1 MADTL
6 RSGDLA
12 AADDGLGTEGIPPKR
27 RRRGLRIT
35 LLSLASVIVLLG
47 AVAAGSFAYI
57 NHVVGSIPRIPVK
70 FLAQD
75 VPSGG
80 MTILLTDAQ
89 VGPTGLSLAQASGES
104 SGQTGLIMLLH
115 INAGGK
121 AGGAVS
127 IPSQTLVKVP
137 GHGEMQIQDV
147 VAVGG
152 PSLLVETI
160 SHLTGVPINH
170 FAQLDFTHVASMVDT
185 EGGVSVTLPKAEE
198 SFGHLF
204 HAGVNKIDGVEALYY
219 ARDPSLT
226 QAGRTLR
233 QQALTRAVLD
243 KLGSKHLL
251 TKPLTMNRVLNALVG
266 ILTVDSSFSNSQI
279 ESLAT
284 ELGGLTGSA
293 GTFVT
298 VPTRVTHGSVV
309 LKPAESSDLWSAID
323 HGSIAAFAKKYPAT
337 VTPAAP

>member
-12 AADDGLGTEGIPPKR
+12 AADDGLSMEGVPPKR

-47 AVAAGSFAYI
+47 AVAAGAFAYI
-57 NHVVGSIPRIPVK
+57 NHVVGSIPRIPVR
-70 FLAQD
+70 FLAQVD
-75 VPSGG
+75 SSDG
-80 MTILLTDAQ
+80 MTVLLTDSQA
-89 VGPTGLSLAQASGES
+89 GPTGFGPAQASGET

-127 IPSQTLVKVP
+127 IPPQTMVNVP
-137 GHGEMQIQDV
+137 GRGEMQIQYAV
-147 VAVGG
+147 NVGG

-160 SHLTGVPINH
+160 NHLTGVPINH
-170 FAQLDFTHVASMVDT
+170 FARIDFTHAVSMIDA
-185 EGGVSVTLPKAEE
+185 EGGVSVTLPKASE

-204 HAGVNKIDGVEALYY
+204 HAGVNHIDGVEALDY

-226 QAGRTLR
+226 ETGRLLR
-233 QQALTRAVLD
+233 QQSLTRAIFEKV
-243 KLGSKHLL
+243 GNKHLL
-251 TKPLTMNRVLNALVG
+251 INPLTMNRVLNALVG
-266 ILTVDSSFSNSQI
+266 MLTVDSNFSNSQV

-284 ELGGLTGSA
+284 DLSGLTGSA
-293 GTFVT
+293 GTYVT
-298 VPTRVTHGSVV
+298 APTRVSHDSLV
-309 LKPAESSDLWSAID
+309 LKPAESSDLWSAINS
-323 HGSIAAFAKKYPAT
+323 GSIAAFAKKYPGT

>member
-12 AADDGLGTEGIPPKR
+12 AADDGLGARGVPPKR
-27 RRRGLRIT
+27 RRRSLRVT

-47 AVAAGSFAYI
+47 AAAAGTFAYI

-70 FLAQD
+70 FLAQYD
-75 VPSGG
+75 PSGG
-80 MTILLTDAQ
+80 TTILLTDAQ
-89 VGPTGLSLAQASGES
+89 EGPTGLDSATQSGK
-104 SGQTGLIMLLH
+104 TGLIMLLH
-115 INAGGK
+115 INAGDK

-127 IPSQTLVKVP
+127 IPPRTMVQVP

-147 VAVGG
+147 VAAGG

-160 SHLTGVPINH
+160 NHLTDVPINH
-170 FAQLDFTHVASMVDT
+170 FARIDFTHVASMVDA
-185 EGGVSVTLPKAEE
+185 EGGTSVTLPEATE

-204 HAGVNKIDGVEALYY
+204 HAGVNQIDGTEALDY

-226 QAGRTLR
+226 EAGRVLR
-233 QQALTRAVLD
+233 QQSLTRAVLD

-251 TKPLTMNRVLNALVG
+251 TSPLTMNRVLNALVG
-266 ILTVDSSFSNSQI
+266 MLTVDSSFSNSQV

-284 ELGGLTGSA
+284 DLGGLSGSG
-293 GTFVT
+293 GTYVT
-298 VPTRVTHGSVV
+298 APTRVTQGSVV
-309 LKPAESSDLWSAID
+309 FKLAESSDLWSAINS
-323 HGSIAAFAKKYPAT
+323 GSIAAFAKKYPDT

>member
-12 AADDGLGTEGIPPKR
+12 AADDGLGAKGVPAKR

-57 NHVVGSIPRIPVK
+57 NHEVGSIPRIQVK

-89 VGPTGLSLAQASGES
+89 VGPTGLTPAQASGQAS
-104 SGQTGLIMLLH
+104 DQAGLIMLLH
-115 INAGGK
+115 INAGDK

-127 IPSQTLVKVP
+127 IPPQTMVKVP
-137 GHGEMQIQDV
+137 GRGEMQIQYV

-152 PSLLVETI
+152 PSLLVETVKN
-160 SHLTGVPINH
+160 LTGVAINH
-170 FAQLDFTHVASMVDT
+170 YARIDFTHVASMVDA
-185 EGGVSVTLPKAEE
+185 EGGVSVTLPQATE

-204 HAGVNKIDGVEALYY
+204 HAGVNQVNGVEALEY

-226 QAGRTLR
+226 ETGRVLR
-233 QQALTRAVLD
+233 QQSLTRTILD

-251 TKPLTMNRVLNALVG
+251 TSPLTMNRVLNALKG
-266 ILTVDSSFSNSQI
+266 MLTVDSSFTNSQV

-284 ELGGLTGSA
+284 DLGNLTGGA

-298 VPTRVTHGSVV
+298 APTRVTHGSVV
-309 LKPAESSDLWSAID
+309 LKSAESSDLWSAINS
-323 HGSIAAFAKKYPAT
+323 GSIAAFAKKYPGT

>member
-12 AADDGLGTEGIPPKR
+12 AADDGLGTQGVPAKR

-35 LLSLASVIVLLG
+35 LLSLASVIVLIG

-57 NHVVGSIPRIPVK
+57 NHVVGSIPRISVK
-70 FLAQD
+70 FLAQEN
-75 VPSGG
+75 PSDG

-89 VGPTGLSLAQASGES
+89 VGPTGLSPAQAGGETSGE
-104 SGQTGLIMLLH
+104 TGLIMLLH

-127 IPSQTLVKVP
+127 IPPQAMVNVP
-137 GHGEMQIQDV
+137 GRGEMQLQYV

-160 SHLTGVPINH
+160 NHLTGVPINH
-170 FAQLDFTHVASMVDT
+170 FARLDFTHVVSMVNA
-185 EGGVSVTLPKAEE
+185 EGGVSVTLPKATEI
-198 SFGHLF
+198 FGHLF
-204 HAGVNKIDGVEALYY
+204 HAGVNQVDGTEALDY

-226 QAGRTLR
+226 ETGRVLR
-233 QQALTRAVLD
+233 QQSLTRAILD
-243 KLGSKHLL
+243 KLGNKHLL
-251 TKPLTMNRVLNALVG
+251 INPLTMNRVLNALMG
-266 ILTVDSSFSNSQI
+266 MLTVDSNFSNSQV

-284 ELGGLTGSA
+284 DLGNMTGGA

-298 VPTRVTHGSVV
+298 APARVTDGSVV
-309 LKPAESSDLWSAID
+309 LRPAESSDLWSAING
-323 HGSIAAFAKKYPAT
+323 GSIAAFAKKYPDT